1 MLCVADCIA
10 YSNRP
15 VIPQA
20 TKGQRIGNQIDA
32 AMILTWSDF
41 VGVHR
46 FMCVVVREDQGF
58 GFACKASPVRSGK
71 KKHTVPAMTI
81 ATITATTILTAG
93 STESGRPQL
102 GQVRALGLT
111 SWSQSGQGLVM
122 ATLNHKAVR
131 RKACSRVSITLGS
144 RIVNSDHGLM

>member
-1 MLCVADCIA
+1 
-10 YSNRP
+10 
-15 VIPQA
+15 
-20 TKGQRIGNQIDA
+20 
-32 AMILTWSDF
+32 MILTWSDF

-58 GFACKASPVRSGK
+58 GFACTASPVRSGK

-81 ATITATTILTAG
+81 ATITATTIFTAG

-122 ATLNHKAVR
+122 ATFNHVAPCAVNR
-131 RKACSRVSITLGS
+131 AGFVDDMGS
-144 RIVNSDHGLM
+144 KRSQ